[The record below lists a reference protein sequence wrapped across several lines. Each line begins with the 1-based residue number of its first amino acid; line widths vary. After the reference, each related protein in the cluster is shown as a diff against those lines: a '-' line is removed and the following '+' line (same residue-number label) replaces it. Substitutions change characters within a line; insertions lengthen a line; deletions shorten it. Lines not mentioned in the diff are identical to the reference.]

1 MSRSSA
7 KILKCEDK
15 YDNENQGHYFIAT
28 WVFKIPIPGTS
39 GYINLGDS
47 MIYISAYLL
56 GPVAAAASAIGSALA
71 DLAGGYAVY
80 IPATFIIKG
89 LMGLIF
95 ALLNKKRSFPRYA
108 VACVTGGAVMTAGY
122 AVFEIFVFGFAYAL
136 TSVPYNLAQWGGNAV
151 IAILLYPLVVRV
163 KKDTRFD

>member
-1 MSRSSA
+1 MSKKIRIITFSA
-7 KILKCEDK
+7 VSAAII
-15 YDNENQGHYFIAT
+15 FIGT

-47 MIYISAYLL
+47 MIYISAFLL
-56 GPVAAAASAIGSALA
+56 GPVAAAAAAIGSALA

-80 IPATFIIKG
+80 IPATLIIKG

-95 ALLNKKRSFPRYA
+95 ALLSRKRAFAPYA

-136 TSVPYNLAQWGGNAV
+136 TSVPYNLAQWGGNVV
-151 IAILLYPLVVRV
+151 IAILLYPLAVRV
-163 KKDTRFD
+163 QKAAHFD